1 MKKRLLSLGLAVAMA
16 ASLTACGSSGGSAE
30 TKAPAGETK
39 AADAAGTETKAAE
52 EAAESA
58 GGVFKIGGI
67 GPITG
72 GAAVYGLA
80 VKNAA
85 ELAVKEINEAGG
97 INGMQVEFKFEDD
110 EHDAEK
116 SVNAYNSLKDWGMQ
130 MLMGTVT
137 STPCTAVVEKT
148 HEDNMFQLTPSGSAV
163 ESIKYDNA
171 FRVCFSDPGQ
181 GTASAKY
188 IGENKLASKVAVI
201 YNSSDVYSSG
211 IYQKFA
217 EEAKNQD
224 FEVVSAEAFT
234 EDSKTDFSVQLQKAK
249 DAGADM
255 VFLPIYYT
263 EASLILTQA
272 NSMGYAPTF
281 FGCDGL
287 DGLLAVKNFDT
298 KLADGVMLLTP
309 FAADADD
316 EKTQAF
322 VSAYKEAY
330 GDTPNQFAADTYDA
344 IYIMKAAAEKA
355 GVTADMSVSDIC
367 DAMKTAMTE
376 ISYDGLTGEGMTWTA
391 DGEPDKAPKAV
402 VIKDGV
408 YTAM

>member
-211 IYQKFA
+211 VYQKFA

-402 VIKDGV
+402 VIKDGA

>member
-1 MKKRLLSLGLAVAMA
+1 
-16 ASLTACGSSGGSAE
+16 
-30 TKAPAGETK
+30 
-39 AADAAGTETKAAE
+39 
-52 EAAESA
+52 
-58 GGVFKIGGI
+58 
-67 GPITG
+67 
-72 GAAVYGLA
+72 
-80 VKNAA
+80 
-85 ELAVKEINEAGG
+85 
-97 INGMQVEFKFEDD
+97 
-110 EHDAEK
+110 
-116 SVNAYNSLKDWGMQ
+116 
-130 MLMGTVT
+130 
-137 STPCTAVVEKT
+137 
-148 HEDNMFQLTPSGSAV
+148 MFQLTPSGSAV

-211 IYQKFA
+211 VYQKFA
-217 EEAKNQD
+217 EEAETQD

-402 VIKDGV
+402 VIKDGA